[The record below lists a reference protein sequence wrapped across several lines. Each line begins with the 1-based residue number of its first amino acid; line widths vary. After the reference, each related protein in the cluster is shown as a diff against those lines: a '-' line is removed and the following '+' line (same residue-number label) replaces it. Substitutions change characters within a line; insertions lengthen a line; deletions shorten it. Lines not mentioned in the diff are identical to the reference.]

1 MKKQNSLEWLEPLK
15 NRPNLYMDEQ
25 DNLKIERV
33 LKNNSLKPSKPF
45 YIPALLVTV
54 VAALVIAFNFLPLVF
69 DKEKGAPSSAEEK
82 SSLSTELLEDLSAFE
97 EIDKPIF
104 HAAYLPF
111 ERANIVSDQLPG
123 PYWKYV
129 DVRYSS
135 PKQEIISLQVYF
147 FEADADLNYDFSERA
162 VEYKTKQGKN
172 ITYEK
177 KANGYS
183 VVWNES
189 ENIQLLLLV
198 SNRDYPVEEIG
209 KIVDSVKRY
218 E

>member
-1 MKKQNSLEWLEPLK
+1 
-15 NRPNLYMDEQ
+15 
-25 DNLKIERV
+25 
-33 LKNNSLKPSKPF
+33 
-45 YIPALLVTV
+45 V
-54 VAALVIAFNFLPLVF
+54 VAALVIAFNFLPLVLNQE
-69 DKEKGAPSSAEEK
+69 KEALFSAEQK
-82 SSLSTELLEDLSAFE
+82 SSLSPELLEDLSAFE

-104 HAAYLPF
+104 HATYLPF
-111 ERANIVSDQLPG
+111 ERASIVSDQLPG

-129 DVRYSS
+129 DVRYFST
-135 PKQEIISLQVYF
+135 KEELISLQVYF
-147 FEADADLNYDFSERA
+147 LETDADLTHDFSERA
-162 VEYKTKQGKN
+162 VEYKTEQGKN

-177 KANGYS
+177 KANGFS

-198 SNRDYPVEEIG
+198 LNRDYPIEEIE